1 MKVGLVI
8 SILLVLPLFAS
19 GAEPAGVTF
28 EQAEGHVS
36 ILIAGKNVATYVYD
50 DPAVMRPYFCQVK
63 TPGGVQVTR
72 LHPPGPVLNKRNDDH
87 ETMHPGLW
95 LAFGDLN
102 GVDYWRN
109 KAAVRHVR
117 FEGPFAEG
125 PAGTFTVVN
134 RYENPKDGGAVCE
147 ETCTYS
153 IHGAPD
159 GYLIMAKSSFSSEKD
174 FYFGDQEEMGFG
186 MRLNTPLTVEFGSGE
201 IGNSEGGVNE
211 EGTWGKPAKWCF
223 AGGVIDGRRVGLM
236 LMPDPANFR
245 PSWFHSRDYG
255 LVVANPFGKK
265 SMTAPD
271 DAAVPPDRTR
281 TPQLGFGV
289 FVFDLPQ
296 DQQPDY
302 NQAYALYLAAL
313 EDHGR

>member
-1 MKVGLVI
+1 MKSGLVLA
-8 SILLVLPLFAS
+8 ILLALPIYAA
-19 GAEPAGVTF
+19 AERGGVTF
-28 EQAEGHVS
+28 EQGDGRVS
-36 ILIAGKNVATYVYD
+36 ILIADKNVATYVYN
-50 DPAVMRPYFCQVK
+50 DPAVMRPYLCQVK
-63 TPGGVQVTR
+63 TPGGIQVTR
-72 LHPPGPVLNKRNDDH
+72 LHPPDPVANKRNDDH

-102 GVDYWRN
+102 GGDYWRN
-109 KAAVRHVR
+109 KTAVRHVR
-117 FEGPFAEG
+117 FDGPFTEG
-125 PAGTFTVVN
+125 SVGRFTVVN
-134 RYENPKDGGAVCE
+134 RYENPGGGEPVCE

-153 IHGAPD
+153 IHIALQ
-159 GYLIMAKSSFSSEKD
+159 GYLITAKSSFSSEKD

-186 MRLNTPLTVEFGSGE
+186 MRLNTPLTVKFGSGE
-201 IGNSEGGVNE
+201 IRNSEGGVNE
-211 EGTWGKPAKWCF
+211 KGTWGNQAKWCS
-223 AGGVIDGRRVGLM
+223 AGSAIDGRRVGII

-271 DAAVPPDRTR
+271 DDAVQPDRSHTR
-281 TPQLGFGV
+281 HLGFGV

-302 NQAYALYLAAL
+302 NQAYAVYLAAL
-313 EDHGR
+313 EAHGR